1 VSGDFQRVTERGG
14 WGRHRSVGA
23 AVRAGG
29 PGAVVSVQPGVYT
42 ESLVLDGD
50 VTVVAEKGAGTVRL
64 CAVRGPAVSVTGGRV
79 VLKDLVIEGSGAR
92 EAAVLV
98 RGGRSVLEGCEVSGG
113 RIEVAHDGAADA
125 RGCTVR
131 GSQGSAVHLTGT
143 AAAVLEDCTLRDID
157 GHGLTMDDAARIE
170 LRRSIVE
177 QTTGCGVAMSGE
189 TTGLLDE
196 CTIRHTGDAAVFVV
210 APARPLLREC
220 RLHDTATQGLRVD
233 GPADRSAPSG
243 SQAGDPEAGAGRE
256 EPHTRLEKCEILRTG
271 KDGVLLA
278 GTADVRLHDCH
289 VSKTGG
295 AGVVASRGC
304 SVGLDGVRLVDI
316 ATTGLA
322 VTDGAHARGRGG
334 TIARTGANGVY
345 GASDAGIDL
354 AGTEISGTGY
364 TAVHLG
370 SRARGELRD
379 CRILDSAQHGV
390 RAEDGADLLA
400 EDVSVERARMN
411 GIAVE
416 QADAVLRRCT
426 VVETSVGIRL
436 ETRHRPLL
444 EDCEVRSSGRS
455 GIEVGPA
462 TGALV
467 FGGLVHAAGS
477 AGVLLEDASEAVVE
491 DLRITEAKGS
501 GLVLWTGARPRI
513 RAVRVTGTGKN
524 GIYAHEDSAGV
535 LEDCTVAE
543 TGFPALYF
551 GPRAAPVLRRC
562 LVRDTAED
570 ISRDEDAAAVLEDCA
585 SSGVKSATL
594 PEPGTAR
601 PVAGAVAGAVRD
613 ESGTGTPGGGS
624 GDRDAEPVA
633 GEEQL
638 PELLAQLEELAGL
651 ERVKQDVAS
660 MVKVMRLVKRRKEAG
675 LQPPPLSRHLVFA
688 GNPGTGKTTV
698 ARLYGQILAAL
709 GLLSKGHLVEADRGS
724 LVGEY
729 IGHTAPKTTAVFRKA
744 LGGVLFIDEA
754 YALVPAGQSTDFG
767 QEAVA
772 TLVKL
777 MEDHRDDV
785 VVIAAGYPGDME
797 RFIDS
802 NPGLASRF
810 TRTLTFDDY
819 SSADLV
825 EIVQYQAARHEY
837 RLHEDTVAAL
847 LAYFDG
853 VERTERFGNGRT
865 ARQLF
870 QRLTELHAE
879 RVADLEN
886 PDAADLALVLPQDLP
901 PVGP

>member
-1 VSGDFQRVTERGG
+1 
-14 WGRHRSVGA
+14 
-23 AVRAGG
+23 
-29 PGAVVSVQPGVYT
+29 VQPGVYA
-42 ESLVLDGD
+42 ESLVLDAD

-64 CAVRGPAVSVTGGRV
+64 RPTRGPVVSVTGGRV
-79 VLKDLVIEGSGAR
+79 VLKDLVIEGAGTR

-98 RGGRSVLEGCEVSGG
+98 RGGRPLLEGCEITGG
-113 RIEVAHDGAADA
+113 RVEVAHDGGAELRD
-125 RGCTVR
+125 CTVR
-131 GSQGSAVHLTGT
+131 DTQGSAVHLTGT
-143 AAAVLEDCTLRDID
+143 GGVVLEDCTLRDIE
-157 GHGLTMDDAARIE
+157 GHGLTVDDAARVE
-170 LRRSIVE
+170 MRRSIVE
-177 QTTGCGVAMSGE
+177 KTTGHGVAMAGE
-189 TTGLLDE
+189 TTGLLDD
-196 CTIRHTGDAAVFVV
+196 CTIRHTGDAAVLVV

-220 RLHDTATQGLRVD
+220 RLHDAATQGLRVD
-233 GPADRSAPSG
+233 GATSSTAPS
-243 SQAGDPEAGAGRE
+243 ADDAEADAGRE

-271 KDGVLLA
+271 KDGALVA
-278 GTADVRLHDCH
+278 GTADVRLYDCH

-295 AGVVASRGC
+295 AGVVASRGGN
-304 SVGLDGVRLVDI
+304 VRLDSVRLVDVT
-316 ATTGLA
+316 ATGLA
-322 VTDGAHARGRGG
+322 VTDGARVRGSGG

-345 GASDAGIDL
+345 SAAAGEVEL
-354 AGTEISGTGY
+354 SGTEISGTGY

-370 SRARGELRD
+370 SRARAELRD
-379 CRILDSAQHGV
+379 CRVLDSAQHGI

-400 EDVSVERARMN
+400 EDVTVERIRMN
-411 GIAVE
+411 GVDVE
-416 QADAVLRRCT
+416 QADAVLRRC
-426 VVETSVGIRL
+426 SVAESSIGIRL
-436 ETRHRPLL
+436 QTRHRPLL
-444 EDCEVRSSGRS
+444 QDCEVRSSGRS
-455 GIEVGPA
+455 GIEVGAA

-477 AGVLLEDASEAVVE
+477 AGVLLEDGSEAVIE
-491 DLRITEAKGS
+491 DLRITQAKGS
-501 GLVLWTGARPRI
+501 GLVLWTGAKPRI
-513 RAVRVTGTGKN
+513 RGVEVTGTGKN
-524 GIYAHEDSAGV
+524 GIYAHEESAGV

-570 ISRDEDAAAVLEDCA
+570 VSQAEDAAAVLEDCS
-585 SSGVKSATL
+585 SSGVKAPTL
-594 PEPGTAR
+594 PE
-601 PVAGAVAGAVRD
+601 AGRTPAVAGAVRA
-613 ESGTGTPGGGS
+613 EPGASTSGVGS
-624 GDRDAEPVA
+624 GAQDAEPVA

-638 PELLAQLEELAGL
+638 PALIAQLEELVGL
-651 ERVKQDVAS
+651 ARVKQDVAS
-660 MVKVMRLVKRRKEAG
+660 MVKVMRLVKRRQEAG

-698 ARLYGQILAAL
+698 ARLYGRILAAL
-709 GLLSKGHLVEADRGS
+709 GLLTRGHLVEADRGS

-767 QEAVA
+767 QEAVS

-825 EIVQYQAARHEY
+825 EIVRYQAAQHEY
-837 RLHEDTVAAL
+837 RLHEDTGAAL
-847 LAYFDG
+847 LGYFDA

-865 ARQLF
+865 ARQVF
-870 QRLTELHAE
+870 QRMTEQHAE
-879 RVADLEN
+879 RVADLED
-886 PDAADLALVLPQDLP
+886 PDAADLALVLPQDIP
-901 PVGP
+901 PVMP